1 MSFRHLVLAVFP
13 AVIAASVPAGE
24 PPLEIRCP
32 PLHAK
37 ADQAVV
43 VEVRGAADLVG
54 KPIALR
60 KEKTNVCES
69 RFERQGEL
77 AVAKLSFDPLPWGI
91 RPDILDV
98 LVDGTKQGQLTAP
111 LVLIGMRGNPPEDE
125 VLAALKAPGGLFP
138 LIDRFGQY
146 RHRDW
151 PGKTNS
157 LDDLRRHREAE
168 QKDLQDHPGPK
179 GWDTYGGWLDGPQL
193 EATGYFRAQQHEG
206 RWWLVDPDG
215 SLFWSH
221 GIDCVRSSSGYTP
234 VSDRVHYFEPM
245 PASGT
250 PEFKFLGQQ
259 TWAPKGY
266 YERFRGRPF
275 DTFNFT
281 GVNLLRKYGPEWA
294 TAFGQLAHARLLSW
308 GLNSIGNWSDPDVYL
323 LRKTPYVAT
332 CSTSGR
338 DVRQIEGSTGY
349 WGKFPDPF
357 HVGFR
362 ASLRRALEQ
371 ERGKAAGDPWCIGFF
386 VHNELGWGDETS
398 LALAALASPA
408 DQPAKQAMV
417 EDLKSKYATIVR
429 LNAAWGTAHASW
441 NALLAG
447 TTLPDKQKA
456 DDDLK
461 AFYTRLAEQYFRT
474 CREEVKRVAPNQMYL
489 GCRFAWVNDRAAK
502 AAAEYCDAIAYNL
515 YKRDIAEFRLPAGL
529 DKPVIVGE
537 FHFGALDRGMFHPG
551 LQKTA
556 NQQERAAM
564 YKSYVQGALRNPA
577 IVGTHWFQYGD
588 QATTGRGDGEN
599 YQIGFLDICDT
610 PYPETIAACRE
621 VSEGMYAYRSQQ
633 RGKEND
639 E

>member
-1 MSFRHLVLAVFP
+1 MSFRHFCLAVVSL
-13 AVIAASVPAGE
+13 AIAQSALGGE

-43 VEVRGAADLVG
+43 VEVVGAQDLVG

-60 KEKTNVCES
+60 KNEATVCEG
-69 RFERQGEL
+69 RFEQQGDR

-91 RPDILDV
+91 RPDVLDV
-98 LVDGTKQGQLTAP
+98 VVDGDRQTQLTAP
-111 LVLIGMRGNPPEDE
+111 VVLIGMRGNPPQDE

-168 QKDLQDHPGPK
+168 QKDLQEHPGPK

-193 EATGYFRAQQHEG
+193 EATGFFRAQQHEG

-215 SLFWSH
+215 SES
-221 GIDCVRSSSGYTP
+221 
-234 VSDRVHYFEPM
+234 
-245 PASGT
+245 
-250 PEFKFLGQQ
+250 KFLGQQ

-266 YERFRGRPF
+266 YERFQGRPF

-281 GVNLLRKYGPEWA
+281 GVNLWRKYGPEWA

-308 GLNSIGNWSDPDVYL
+308 GLNSIGNWSDPDIYL

-357 HVGFR
+357 HAGFP

-371 ERGKAAGDPWCIGFF
+371 EQGKAAGDPWCLGFF

-398 LALAALASPA
+398 LAAAALASPA

-417 EDLKSKYATIVR
+417 DDLKSKYRTVEG
-429 LNAAWGTAHASW
+429 LNAAWGTTHASW
-441 NALLAG
+441 NALLAD
-447 TTLPDKQKA
+447 TTLPDKQKSS
-456 DDDLK
+456 DDLK

-474 CREEVKRVAPNQMYL
+474 CREEVKRAAPNQMYL

-502 AAAEYCDAIAYNL
+502 AAAEYCDVIAYNL

-610 PYPETIAACRE
+610 PYPDTIAACRE
-621 VSEGMYAYRSQQ
+621 VGETMYAYRAQQ
-633 RGKEND
+633 KGKD

>member
-1 MSFRHLVLAVFP
+1 MSFRHFWLAVFST
-13 AVIAASVPAGE
+13 AIALAAHGGE

-43 VEVRGAADLVG
+43 VEVRGAQDLVG

-60 KEKTNVCES
+60 KKETTVCES
-69 RFERQGEL
+69 RFEQQGEL

-91 RPDILDV
+91 RPDVLDV
-98 LVDGTKQGQLTAP
+98 VIDGSRQTQLTAP
-111 LVLIGMRGNPPEDE
+111 LVLIGMRGNPPQDE

-193 EATGYFRAQQHEG
+193 EATGFFRAQQHEG

-234 VSDRVHYFEPM
+234 VTDRVHYFEPL

-250 PEFKFLGQQ
+250 PESKFLSRQ

-266 YERFRGRPF
+266 YERFQGQPF

-294 TAFGQLAHARLLSW
+294 PASGQLAHARLLSW
-308 GLNSIGNWSDPDVYL
+308 GLNSIGNWSDPDIYL

-332 CSTSGR
+332 CSPSGR

-357 HVGFR
+357 HAGFR

-371 ERGKAAGDPWCIGFF
+371 EQGKAAGDPWCIGFF

-408 DQPAKQAMV
+408 DQPAKLAMV
-417 EDLKSKYATIVR
+417 DDLKSKYGTVEG
-429 LNAAWGTAHASW
+429 LNAAWGTAHSSW
-441 NALLAG
+441 NALVAG
-447 TTLPDKQKA
+447 TTLPDKQKSS
-456 DDDLK
+456 DDLK

-474 CREEVKRVAPNQMYL
+474 CREEVKRAAPNQMYL

-502 AAAEYCDAIAYNL
+502 AAAEYCDVIAYNL
-515 YKRDIAEFRLPAGL
+515 YKRDIAEFRLPAGI
-529 DKPVIVGE
+529 DKPVMVGE

-551 LQKTA
+551 LQKAA
-556 NQQERAAM
+556 NQLERAAM

-610 PYPETIAACRE
+610 PYSETIAACRE
-621 VSEGMYAYRSQQ
+621 VGEAMYAYRAQQ
-633 RGKEND
+633 KGKD